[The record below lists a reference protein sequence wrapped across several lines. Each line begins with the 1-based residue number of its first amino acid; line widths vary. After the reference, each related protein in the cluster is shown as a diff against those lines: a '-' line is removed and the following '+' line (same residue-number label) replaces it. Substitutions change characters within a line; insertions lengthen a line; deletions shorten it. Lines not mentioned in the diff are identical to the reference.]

1 MDLMPLELALNFISQ
16 SSSNVC
22 KKILNLSAFF
32 VTSKMPVLL
41 TVVSVLEK

>member
-22 KKILNLSAFF
+22 KKISAFF